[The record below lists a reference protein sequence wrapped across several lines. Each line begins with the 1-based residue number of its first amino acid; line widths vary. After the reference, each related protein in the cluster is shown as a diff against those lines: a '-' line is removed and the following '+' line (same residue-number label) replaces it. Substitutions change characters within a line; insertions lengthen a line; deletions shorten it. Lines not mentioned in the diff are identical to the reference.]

1 MLMLEIA
8 QSFYFQFKR
17 YKYRNL
23 EFRKQKRYL
32 NLKMKLSLLI
42 LLTSIMAEIAEN
54 SNLRT
59 PKPLHMVLDDL
70 FKFDG
75 SSSGPYGGGLR

>member
-1 MLMLEIA
+1 
-8 QSFYFQFKR
+8 
-17 YKYRNL
+17 
-23 EFRKQKRYL
+23 
-32 NLKMKLSLLI
+32 
-42 LLTSIMAEIAEN
+42 MAESVEN

-70 FKFDG
+70 RRLDG